1 MVRRAIKSHTAG
13 WRSLVSRWPH
23 KPKFVGSNPTPAT
36 KPKDGNI
43 QNEKDGGF
51 VKIVKQFKCGRTIS
65 RPAQPLQS
73 SVLRGL
79 LFYML
84 VFRHETRL
92 MFPAVSVGRKTI
104 LATGKCDKPEVK
116 GKSNLTVDLHR
127 VTPRIKS
134 VCKCLMSEVTAE
146 SVRQMMGVMLNDDGT
161 EFQSQNHKF

>member
-1 MVRRAIKSHTAG
+1 
-13 WRSLVSRWPH
+13 
-23 KPKFVGSNPTPAT
+23 
-36 KPKDGNI
+36 
-43 QNEKDGGF
+43 
-51 VKIVKQFKCGRTIS
+51 
-65 RPAQPLQS
+65 
-73 SVLRGL
+73 
-79 LFYML
+79 
-84 VFRHETRL
+84 

-127 VTPRIKS
+127 VTSRIKS